1 MPLADQVKA
10 DEYTRG
16 SSRELLCVLQ
26 TMRCR
31 RTVGIP
37 VHLVGVGL
45 IRLDLE
51 AIAFYD
57 QIEDDSI
64 DVGRF
69 IASCNQGQPDVTRC
83 SCWSSRLVRV
93 AHYS

>member
-51 AIAFYD
+51 AIAFY
-57 QIEDDSI
+57 
-64 DVGRF
+64 
-69 IASCNQGQPDVTRC
+69 N
-83 SCWSSRLVRV
+83 
-93 AHYS
+93 